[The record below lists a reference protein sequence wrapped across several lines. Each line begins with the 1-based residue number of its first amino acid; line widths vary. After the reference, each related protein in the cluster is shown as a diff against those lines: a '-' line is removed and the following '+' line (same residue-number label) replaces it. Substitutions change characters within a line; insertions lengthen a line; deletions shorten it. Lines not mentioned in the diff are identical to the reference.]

1 MAADDLLKT
10 AGDFSKA
17 ADAFLK
23 ASEKRKALE
32 LVPLQHSYA
41 KGALELLCIK
51 FIMKYQNVL
60 QDVVLSGRFMVF

>member
-1 MAADDLLKT
+1 MAADDILKT

-23 ASEKRKALE
+23 APEKPKALE

-41 KGALELLCIK
+41 KGALELLRIK
-51 FIMKYQNVL
+51 FMVQYQTVL
-60 QDVVLSGRFMVF
+60 QDVVFKGRFMVF